1 MYFITI
7 FLVNTVGQLGLLWQ
21 LSCIDITKNWCPSLL
36 LRNTTN
42 KKNMTVVTWSLIP
55 ILLWLCFLIP
65 DMSSKTELRL
75 VFESAYVFHHLVPV
89 ASTQMGKTYYFI

>member
-7 FLVNTVGQLGLLWQ
+7 FLVNTVCQLGLLWQ

-42 KKNMTVVTWSLIP
+42 KKKYDCSYME
-55 ILLWLCFLIP
+55 P
-65 DMSSKTELRL
+65 DPNSAL
-75 VFESAYVFHHLVPV
+75 VMFPDSRHEF
-89 ASTQMGKTYYFI
+89 